1 MTTITT
7 NAIVIYHQ
15 NVNFEKM
22 DTERLTGKEMM
33 DFDYCKEYLRS
44 TSNIIMAVLRKTFSF
59 SCDLQID
66 KKNQRKRRS
75 KERN

>member
-44 TSNIIMAVLRKTFSF
+44 TSNIL
-59 SCDLQID
+59 LWQY
-66 KKNQRKRRS
+66 
-75 KERN
+75 